1 MSTEAADQTPRYL
14 GAAFVFQF
22 VTSLTAGVLSA
33 PLLDGRT
40 FEVLWD
46 ISNSPGR
53 MRASIVLELLTSI
66 GIIAMTS
73 LLYVVLHRQSRPLA
87 LVALGLW
94 MSEAVFLTIKTLGL
108 YALLGLSQDTVG
120 AGTVTASAASAAQSS
135 ASLALGVSQHAG
147 DIDMLFFCVGAMLW
161 YSLLYRSRIVPRALT
176 LWGLLAVPL
185 VLAATLLLL
194 WDRDLEPS
202 RVLYAPYVPF
212 ELTLGLWLLVKGAE
226 PLHPGAQRPGAVDHR
241 TGDLRYMKGGIR

>member
-1 MSTEAADQTPRYL
+1 MSTEAGDRTPRYL

-33 PLLDGRT
+33 SLLDGRT
-40 FEVLWD
+40 SEVLWD

-73 LLYVVLHRQSRPLA
+73 LLYVVLHRQSRTLA
-87 LVALGLW
+87 LVAVGLW
-94 MSEAVFLTIKTLGL
+94 VSEAVFLTIKTLGL
-108 YALLGLSQDTVG
+108 YALLGLSQETVG
-120 AGTVTASAASAAQSS
+120 VGTATASAAQSS
-135 ASLALGVSQHAG
+135 ASLALGVSLHAG

-161 YSLLYRSRIVPRALT
+161 YALLYRSRIVPRALA

-226 PLHPGAQRPGAVDHR
+226 PLHPGTQRPGAVGHGL
-241 TGDLRYMKGGIR
+241 GDLRHTKGGIR